1 MSKNT
6 VQIGKTKMVFDW
18 SVMDNIRKSQAA
30 VDIVNDLAD
39 TMASEAGNAEVS
51 QHMTKRRYKATVKQK
66 STGRD
71 MDEETLAKAQRRK
84 R

>member
-39 TMASEAGNAEVS
+39 SMASEAGNAEVT
-51 QHMTKRRYKATVKQK
+51 QHMTAKRYKSTVKQN
-66 STGRD
+66 STRRD
-71 MDEETLAKAQRRK
+71 MDDETMAKAQRRK